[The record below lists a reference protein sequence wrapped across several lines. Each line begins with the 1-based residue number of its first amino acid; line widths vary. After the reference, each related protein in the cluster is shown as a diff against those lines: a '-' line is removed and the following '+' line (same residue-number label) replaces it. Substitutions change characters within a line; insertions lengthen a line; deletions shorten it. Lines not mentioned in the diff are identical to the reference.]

1 MNMERALTGG
11 YDSPRFYRGTL
22 LLIGLWV
29 VFTSFLT
36 PPLQS
41 PDEWAHI
48 KRTYQ
53 VSDGHILPVIQDG
66 VTGGYVDTGL
76 LAYIESFADISY
88 HGDRKIQSDRFFASK
103 QLDWSN
109 ERVFS
114 PFPNTS
120 VTSFVVYLPQA
131 AGLWIG
137 RHSGLSIYVSYS
149 LSRILNATCVLLLF
163 YLGSRFCPLPLPH
176 LIIALFPMTLFQLA
190 STSADGMVF
199 GLASLTGALV
209 AAKLGDSFRWDSPRG
224 IILLVAW
231 ASLISAKLNQL
242 PMLFLIYLAGKPRT
256 KTEWACVTTAL
267 FAILTWIV
275 YASTHNHD
283 PMMPDSQR
291 AREMFIHYL
300 SHPLETF
307 GIVLRTLGS
316 EVDFYWKSFV
326 GYLGWLDAP
335 IPLLY
340 IHPFALLI
348 LMSIYFAHQNIKSKQ
363 SATRILIFIGLP
375 TLITLW
381 TFVLFLVTWS
391 GFPTD
396 TIKGVQG
403 RYFIPIALFSSYYL
417 IRPGCTMPSVT
428 KAKWL
433 LAGAAALSIAGMVPT
448 LLKRYWIE
456 AVI

>member
-1 MNMERALTGG
+1 
-11 YDSPRFYRGTL
+11 
-22 LLIGLWV
+22 
-29 VFTSFLT
+29 
-36 PPLQS
+36 
-41 PDEWAHI
+41 
-48 KRTYQ
+48 
-53 VSDGHILPVIQDG
+53 
-66 VTGGYVDTGL
+66 
-76 LAYIESFADISY
+76 
-88 HGDRKIQSDRFFASK
+88 
-103 QLDWSN
+103 
-109 ERVFS
+109 
-114 PFPNTS
+114 
-120 VTSFVVYLPQA
+120 
-131 AGLWIG
+131 
-137 RHSGLSIYVSYS
+137 
-149 LSRILNATCVLLLF
+149 VLLLF
-163 YLGSRFCPLPLPH
+163 YLASRFSPLPLPL

-209 AAKLGDSFRWDSPRG
+209 TAKLGDSFRWDSSRG

-242 PMLFLIYLAGKPRT
+242 PLLFLIYLAGKPRT
-256 KTEWACVTTAL
+256 KTEWAFVTTAL
-267 FAILTWIV
+267 FATLTWIV

-283 PMMPDSQR
+283 PMMPDSHR
-291 AREMFIHYL
+291 AREIFIHYL
-300 SHPLETF
+300 SHPLETL

-348 LMSIYFAHQNIKSKQ
+348 LLSIHFAHQNIKSAN
-363 SATRILIFIGLP
+363 SATRTLIFIGLP
-375 TLITLW
+375 ILITLW

-391 GFPTD
+391 GYPTD

-403 RYFIPIALFSSYYL
+403 RYFIPIALFSSFFL
-417 IRPGCTMPSVT
+417 IRPACAMPSIS

-433 LAGAAALSIAGMVPT
+433 LAGAAVLSIAGMAPT

-456 AVI
+456 GVM